1 MNTKHLFRLAV
12 VVSIACLIATDSFGR
27 GGGGRGGGGG
37 GRGGGGGAPALP
49 TIGPQGRGSILVA
62 WNPVTQKEAWRGP
75 SGSSSG
81 FNAGGTLATA
91 GNLVF
96 TNVANRLFA
105 FKADT
110 GEQVL
115 DLATGIANPGPPM
128 TFMIDGKQYIAIAG
142 SIPGAGGGGGG
153 GGGRGGGAAGAPP
166 AGGGAPPQQ

>member
-1 MNTKHLFRLAV
+1 AG
-12 VVSIACLIATDSFGR
+12 A
-27 GGGGRGGGGG
+27 GGGG

-153 GGGRGGGAAGAPP
+153 GGGGGRGGGAAGAPP